1 MTENTDQIYTVAL
14 TGHRPDRLAG
24 YDMSHPFYQV
34 LHQEL
39 SSRVQALLG
48 QHQRLE
54 LRSGLALGADTIWAQ
69 VGLQLREQ
77 HPGRIQVA
85 GYLPFPGQAD
95 RWPAHSRDTWALI
108 RHSLDRE
115 HICAESYSISA
126 MHRRNAVLI
135 QGADLLLAL
144 WDGKPTGGT
153 AGAVRLARAQ
163 KTPVHVIDPE
173 QIHRAA
179 GIS

>member
-1 MTENTDQIYTVAL
+1 MTENTDPIYTVAL

-24 YDMSHPFYQV
+24 YDMSHPFYRV

-48 QHQRLE
+48 QHQQLE

-85 GYLPFPGQAD
+85 GYLPFPGQAG
-95 RWPAHSRDTWALI
+95 RWPKSSRDTWAQI
-108 RHSLDRE
+108 RHNLDRE
-115 HICAESYSISA
+115 HICAESYSPSV

-153 AGAVRLARAQ
+153 ASTVRLARAQ
-163 KTPVHVIDPE
+163 NTLVQVIDPE
-173 QIHRAA
+173 QIRRTVNV
-179 GIS
+179 S

>member
-1 MTENTDQIYTVAL
+1 MTENTDQTYTVAL

-24 YDMSHPFYQV
+24 YDMSHPFYRV

-48 QHQRLE
+48 QHQQLE

-77 HPGRIQVA
+77 HPGRIRIA
-85 GYLPFPGQAD
+85 GYLPFPDQAG
-95 RWPAHSRDTWALI
+95 RWPKSSRDTWAQI
-108 RHSLDRE
+108 RHDLDRE
-115 HICAESYSISA
+115 HICAESYSASV

-135 QGADLLLAL
+135 QDADLLLAL

-153 AGAVRLARAQ
+153 AGTVRLARAQ
-163 KTPVHVIDPE
+163 NTLIQVIDPE
-173 QIHRAA
+173 QIRRTVNV
-179 GIS
+179 S